1 MTHAELRER
10 DLKMLCCWPW
20 RWNAPWAKEH
30 RQALDNGKSSPRMS
44 GNCAALP
51 TPWFEDFWPP
61 ELQENKLLSFS
72 AAKGGPVVKTLHF
85 YCRGHWLD
93 PWLGNS
99 GPTRH
104 TAWPKKKKKLLYLWY
119 YFTVATQNWHTPLP
133 NNLHPPLI
141 AYCLLYSIYANCYL
155 NDY

>member
-1 MTHAELRER
+1 
-10 DLKMLCCWPW
+10 MLCCWPW

-30 RQALDNGKSSPRMS
+30 RQALDNGKSPPRMS

-99 GPTRH
+99 GSTCH
-104 TAWPKKKKKLLYLWY
+104 TAWPKKKKMLNLWY

-141 AYCLLYSIYANCYL
+141 AYCLPYSIYANCYL